1 MKIAL
6 ALVFLTV
13 AFLSTLRAVSAESTE
28 RLLWGMLASSL
39 GLGLAVQLRGESY
52 YGLLM
57 VAVFV
62 LTDLMLYLF
71 FRSLRLMPA
80 GRSRHVRRDRLFRTF
95 FLWVSLCS
103 IAGVAALTF
112 NQSGSEIWATP
123 EASGV
128 TLLASRIWAGDWL
141 LAALPV
147 LGLVV
152 LATGGFFLV
161 RKER

>member
-1 MKIAL
+1 MKMAIAL
-6 ALVFLTV
+6 ALLTL
-13 AFLSTLRAVSAESTE
+13 AFLSTLRAVSAASTE
-28 RLLWGMLASSL
+28 RLLWGLLASSL
-39 GLGLAVQLRGESY
+39 GLGLAVQLRGDGY

-71 FRSLRLMPA
+71 FRSLRLLPA
-80 GRSRHVRRDRLFRTF
+80 GRSKHVRGDRLFRTF

-103 IAGVAALTF
+103 IAGAFALAFT
-112 NQSGSEIWATP
+112 QSGTEIWAAP
-123 EASGV
+123 DSSGMA
-128 TLLASRIWAGDWL
+128 LLASRIWAGDWL
-141 LAALPV
+141 LASLPV

-161 RKER
+161 RRER

>member
-1 MKIAL
+1 MKMLL
-6 ALVFLTV
+6 ALFLLGL
-13 AFLSTLRAVSAESTE
+13 AFLSTLRAVSAASTE
-28 RLLWGMLASSL
+28 RLLWGLLASSI
-39 GLGLAVQLRGESY
+39 GLGLAVQLRGDGY

-62 LTDLMLYLF
+62 LTDLMIYLF

-80 GRSRHVRRDRLFRTF
+80 GKSRHARGDRLFRAF
-95 FLWVSLCS
+95 FLWVSLCA
-103 IAGVAALTF
+103 IAGAAALAFTQ
-112 NQSGSEIWATP
+112 NGAEIWAEP
-123 EASGV
+123 GASGMA
-128 TLLASRIWAGDWL
+128 LLASRVWAGDWL

-161 RKER
+161 RRER